1 MKKKTRMKVTEVRF
15 LAEGICS
22 MKLQYPEGEAPDQV
36 IPGQFAGLY
45 PNDASKLLPRP
56 ISICRWDP
64 ERKELCFV
72 FRTAGAGT
80 ASLAAQKAGDTVDL
94 LGLLGNLIGAVL
106 SALLIAAALPQLR
119 ETAIAACEKRLM
131 QLPVQTLLRGF
142 FCGILMYSAI
152 WIYREKKT
160 AAGILFCIP
169 VFILAGFEHS
179 VADMFYFALAG
190 LFTWK
195 AIVFILLAVLGNSL
209 GGMFIPAVQSL
220 KGEKKP

>member
-1 MKKKTRMKVTEVRF
+1 MSYIRAAVPDGILAGVMVSIGGTVLLSVDNRYIGAALFSIALLVICYFGFNLYTGKVGF
-15 LAEGICS
+15 LWNTHGRAELS
-22 MKLQYPEGEAPDQV
+22 MA
-36 IPGQFAGLY
+36 F
-45 PNDASKLLPRP
+45 
-56 ISICRWDP
+56 
-64 ERKELCFV
+64 
-72 FRTAGAGT
+72 
-80 ASLAAQKAGDTVDL
+80 

-106 SALLIAAALPQLR
+106 FGMLITAALPQLR
-119 ETAIAACEKRLM
+119 ETAIASCEKRLM

-142 FCGILMYSAI
+142 FCGILMYSAV

-190 LFTWK
+190 LFTPK
-195 AIVFILLAVLGNSL
+195 AVVFILLAVLGNSL

>member
-1 MKKKTRMKVTEVRF
+1 MSYIRAAVPDGILAGVMVSIGGTVLLSVDNRYIGAALFSIALLVICYFGFNLYTGKVGF
-15 LAEGICS
+15 LWNTHGRAELS
-22 MKLQYPEGEAPDQV
+22 MA
-36 IPGQFAGLY
+36 F
-45 PNDASKLLPRP
+45 
-56 ISICRWDP
+56 
-64 ERKELCFV
+64 
-72 FRTAGAGT
+72 
-80 ASLAAQKAGDTVDL
+80 

-106 SALLIAAALPQLR
+106 FGMLITAALPQLR
-119 ETAIAACEKRLM
+119 ETAIASCEKRLM

-142 FCGILMYSAI
+142 FCGILMYSAV

-179 VADMFYFALAG
+179 IADMFYFALAG
-190 LFTWK
+190 LFTPK
-195 AIVFILLAVLGNSL
+195 AVVFILLAVLGNSL